1 MPTRT
6 SDAETEEYCQCC
18 RWKVLFK
25 QRKVFLLFASFAVIS
40 DGHYSNRNQRDE
52 ELENMHFTMTSSI
65 YSQLS
70 NVTNLCHP

>member
-1 MPTRT
+1 MKL
-6 SDAETEEYCQCC
+6 E
-18 RWKVLFK
+18 
-25 QRKVFLLFASFAVIS
+25 RKNTASAVDGSKYLNRERIFFFFASFAVVS